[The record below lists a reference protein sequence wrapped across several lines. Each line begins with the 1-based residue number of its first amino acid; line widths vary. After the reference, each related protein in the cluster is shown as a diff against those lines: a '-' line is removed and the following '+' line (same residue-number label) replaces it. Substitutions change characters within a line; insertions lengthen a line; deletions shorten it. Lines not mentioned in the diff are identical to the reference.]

1 LAAVKK
7 VNLMAHKKVAVL
19 VAGSWGTALARV
31 LADNGNVVKLWT
43 RNSSQAEQINRE
55 RRNEKYLP
63 GAILPEEIT
72 ATMDIAD
79 AVSDAEAVL
88 FVAPSSAMRDVARQ
102 AALFLHKDTLV
113 IHATKGFET
122 DSLKRMST
130 VLAEELERTE
140 DRIVVLSGPSHAEEV
155 INRLPTTI
163 VVASKESVCA
173 EAAQDLFMNDAY
185 FRVYTNPDL
194 IGVETAG
201 AIKNIIALGS
211 GLSDGLGFGDNA
223 KAALI
228 TRGLAEIARLGAA
241 MGANP
246 LTFAGLAGVGDLI
259 VTCTSTHSRNW
270 RAGSM
275 LAQGIPLEDVLER
288 MGMVVE
294 GVRTTKAAHRLASI
308 HGVEMPITA
317 QLNAVL
323 FEGLSPEQAVGALMG
338 RVRTHEIEEIA
349 SASRDKWLNPNPG
362 L

>member
-1 LAAVKK
+1 
-7 VNLMAHKKVAVL
+7 MAHKKIAVI
-19 VAGSWGTALARV
+19 VAGSWGTALSRV
-31 LADNGNVVKLWT
+31 LADNGHLVTLWT
-43 RNSSQAEQINRE
+43 RNQAQADEINRE

-63 GAILPEEIT
+63 GATLPEGIT
-72 ATMDIAD
+72 ATTDM
-79 AVSDAEAVL
+79 AVAVNGAEAVL
-88 FVAPSSAMRDVARQ
+88 FVAPSSAMRDVARL
-102 AALFLHKDTLV
+102 AAPHLHKEALV
-113 IHATKGFET
+113 IHATKGFES

-130 VLAEELERTE
+130 VLAEELDRPEE
-140 DRIVVLSGPSHAEEV
+140 RIVVLSGPSHAEEV
-155 INRLPTTI
+155 INRHPTTI
-163 VVASKESVCA
+163 VVASKEIACA
-173 EAAQDLFMNDAY
+173 ESAQDLFMNESY

-201 AIKNIIALGS
+201 AIKNIIALGA

-259 VTCTSTHSRNW
+259 VTCTSQHSRNW

-275 LAQGIPLEDVLER
+275 LAQGLPLAEVLTK

-294 GVRTTKAAHRLASI
+294 GVRTTKAAHILSEQ
-308 HGVEMPITA
+308 HGVEMPITD
-317 QLNAVL
+317 QLYAVL
-323 FEGLSPEQAVGALMG
+323 FEGIPPEKAVGALMG

-349 SASRDKWLNPNPG
+349 TASQDKWFKG
-362 L
+362 

>member
-1 LAAVKK
+1 
-7 VNLMAHKKVAVL
+7 MALEKVAVL

-31 LADNGNVVKLWT
+31 LADNGKLVKLWT
-43 RNSSQAEQINRE
+43 RKSSHADQINLE
-55 RRNEKYLP
+55 RCNEKFLP
-63 GAILPEEIT
+63 GAILPEGIT
-72 ATMDIAD
+72 ATSDMSE
-79 AVSDAEAVL
+79 AVTDAEAVL
-88 FVAPSSAMRDVARQ
+88 FAAPSSAMREVARQ
-102 AALFLHKDTLV
+102 AALFLHKEALV

-122 DSLKRMST
+122 DTLKRMST
-130 VLAEELERTE
+130 VLAEELGRAE

-155 INRLPTTI
+155 INRHPTTI
-163 VVASKESVCA
+163 VVASKETACA

-185 FRVYTNPDL
+185 FRVYTNPDV

-201 AIKNIIALGS
+201 AIKNIIALGA

-259 VTCTSTHSRNW
+259 VTCTSKHSRNW

-275 LAQGIPLEDVLER
+275 LAQGVPLEEVLAR

-294 GVRTTKAAHRLASI
+294 GVRTTKAAHVLASK
-308 HGVEMPITA
+308 HGVEMPITD
-317 QLNAVL
+317 QLYAVL
-323 FEGLSPEQAVGALMG
+323 FEGLSAEQAVGALMG

-349 SASRDKWLNPNPG
+349 SASRNKWLNPKPG
-362 L
+362 S

>member
-1 LAAVKK
+1 VAIKRVS
-7 VNLMAHKKVAVL
+7 LMVHKKVAVL

-31 LADNGNVVKLWT
+31 LADNGNIVKLWT
-43 RNSSQAEQINRE
+43 RNSAQANLINRE
-55 RRNEKYLP
+55 RRNEKFLP
-63 GAILPEEIT
+63 GAILPEGIT
-72 ATMDIAD
+72 ATSDMSE
-79 AVSDAEAVL
+79 AVTDAEAVL
-88 FVAPSSAMRDVARQ
+88 FVAPSSAMREVARQ
-102 AALFLHKDTLV
+102 AASYLHKEAMV

-122 DSLKRMST
+122 DTLKRMST
-130 VLAEELERTE
+130 VLAEELRREE

-155 INRLPTTI
+155 IDRHPTTI
-163 VVASKESVCA
+163 VVASKETACA

-185 FRVYTNPDL
+185 FRVYTNPDVV
-194 IGVETAG
+194 GVETAG
-201 AIKNIIALGS
+201 AIKNIIALGA

-259 VTCTSTHSRNW
+259 VTCTSKHSRNW

-275 LAQGIPLEDVLER
+275 LAQGLPLEEVLER

-294 GVRTTKAAHRLASI
+294 GVRTTKAAHMLASM
-308 HGVEMPITA
+308 HGVEMPITD
-317 QLNAVL
+317 QLYAVL
-323 FEGLSPEQAVGALMG
+323 FEGFSPEQAVGALMG

-349 SASRDKWLNPNPG
+349 AASRNKWLNPKPG
-362 L
+362 A